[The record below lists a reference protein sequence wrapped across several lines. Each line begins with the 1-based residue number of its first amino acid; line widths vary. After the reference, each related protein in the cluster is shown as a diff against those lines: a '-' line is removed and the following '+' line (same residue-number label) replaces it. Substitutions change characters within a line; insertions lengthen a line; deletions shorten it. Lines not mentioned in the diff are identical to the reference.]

1 MLGTVPASSCL
12 SALMGEFGFP
22 RRFDELRTFSPI
34 VEDSALVEGDGKEE
48 MFDVDR

>member
-1 MLGTVPASSCL
+1 
-12 SALMGEFGFP
+12 MGEFEFP